1 MKNTMNLIIPLKKF
15 SVYCLVTVLILLSLA
30 CNNITSTEI
39 TDKQAEELFFEI
51 PEPIEGIPQNFSET
65 TSNNYLPTT
74 AGSFEYLREKDKPDG
89 LYFVPNEG
97 EPTLLLNGLFVN
109 IQLRNGCLY
118 AVSYSD
124 ALDAPRSTL
133 YRIDLRENRIE
144 RFPHSTVCYYVLPNE
159 NIIYWDHHA
168 NRIVLTDWED
178 DEPVL
183 LMEDIVDATILP
195 QGNRVILHCRVQNWA
210 NDKFLLYTPDD
221 GLTELELYAE
231 NLRECFFRDDTVYT
245 LCSDVPGVAATAYL
259 HSYNLMFGEV
269 RKPILVKTEHVGIKH
284 IPFILTYEEA
294 EMLRFGL
301 EDTAFGKLVSDDLD
315 DDLCLLSLSKD
326 SLGSAPDIYIFED
339 RIRIKGGYA
348 DNRVPLDRG
357 VPILVSKDVKLYTED
372 YFETDYFVDGFSAYV
387 PDEGGLTYERK
398 PITSEKTA
406 IAVGLDI
413 AYHNFSKGR
422 VSDPKLVSVI
432 RYYADNIWVLRYCRD
447 DIEVEGG
454 ITCVALDGATGEII
468 LRWGEE

>member
-1 MKNTMNLIIPLKKF
+1 MPI
-15 SVYCLVTVLILLSLA
+15 A
-30 CNNITSTEI
+30 CGDNIAFTEI

-65 TSNNYLPTT
+65 TSNDYLPTT

-109 IQLRNGCLY
+109 TQLRNGCLY

-183 LMEDIVDATILP
+183 LMEDVVYATILP
-195 QGNRVILHCRVQNWA
+195 QEDRVLLHCRVQEWA
-210 NDKFLLYTPDD
+210 NDRFCLYTQDNS
-221 GLTELELYAE
+221 LTELKLYAE
-231 NLRECFFRDDTVYT
+231 NIRECFFRDDTVYT
-245 LCSDVPGVAATAYL
+245 LCGDSPDATAAAFLYTYDL
-259 HSYNLMFGEV
+259 NRGTCAE
-269 RKPILVKTEHVGIKH
+269 PIPVKTEHIGYDWV
-284 IPFILTYEEA
+284 PFVLTSTETA
-294 EMLRFGL
+294 ALRVAL
-301 EDTAFGKLVSDDLD
+301 SDTAFSTLVTNELSGGKYLVSVHKGDM
-315 DDLCLLSLSKD
+315 
-326 SLGSAPDIYIFED
+326 GNVPDIFIFDD
-339 RIRIKGGYA
+339 RVRVKGGYA
-348 DNRVPLDRG
+348 DNRVPLDRI

-387 PDEGGLTYERK
+387 PDEGVLTYERK
-398 PITSEKTA
+398 PITSEKMA